1 MKKVPKNLKALVC
14 LPMAALMLLCGCHPE
29 TSSQIEETVVTTEEP
44 TTVEPTTKPVA
55 TADSANVKK
64 YDFLAIKQKNGEITS
79 DFNDIVSAK
88 KFKGVIYAK
97 LGNDFE
103 YISSTGASDNA
114 KHKYNSI
121 NTCFYVGG
129 LTQQVTAAAV
139 LLLAEDDKLS
149 LNDTIDA
156 YFPDYAYGADITVQN
171 LLDMTS
177 GIKSY
182 ILRTDISDMAA
193 YPAIDLGDKLSKDN
207 SYEENKSAV
216 LDWIFRQ
223 ELDFEPSEAFAIS
236 DSNYYL
242 LGEIIAKASGESYES
257 YVKSHLFKP
266 LAMNN
271 TGFEENDRLAAPF
284 DEGAET
290 DKLTFAGVGYS
301 ACGMISNMSD
311 ILRWSD
317 GIFTDGVLSEKSV
330 KLMQEE
336 SENSYSCGATI
347 KNGRLSSSG
356 RCGAYSALL
365 SFTPDK
371 SDIFISLSNY
381 NYSDPY
387 YLHSAFRNY
396 LARFAVS

>member
-1 MKKVPKNLKALVC
+1 MLKNLKALIC
-14 LPMAALMLLCGCHPE
+14 LSLAAVMLLGSCGTP
-29 TSSQIEETVVTTEEP
+29 TSSEPEETVVATEEP
-44 TTVEPTTKPVA
+44 TTAAPSTKPIA

-79 DFNDIVSAK
+79 DFNDIVSEK
-88 KFKGVIYAK
+88 KYNGVIYAK

-103 YISSTGASDNA
+103 YISSTGASDSA
-114 KHKYNSI
+114 KHKCNSI
-121 NTCFYVGG
+121 NTCFCVGG

-139 LLLAEDDKLS
+139 LLLAENEKLS
-149 LNDTIDA
+149 LDDTIDKF
-156 YFPDYAYGADITVQN
+156 FPDYRYGADITVQN

-182 ILRTDISDMAA
+182 IFRTDISDMAA

-207 SYEENKSAV
+207 SYEENKSAI

-242 LGEIIAKASGESYES
+242 LGEIIAQASKESYES

-271 TGFEENDRLAAPF
+271 TGFEENDRLAAPY

-290 DKLTFAGVGYS
+290 DKLTYPGVGYS
-301 ACGMISNMSD
+301 ACGMISNVSD
-311 ILRWSD
+311 ILRWTD

-330 KLMQEE
+330 ELMQDEGK
-336 SENSYSCGATI
+336 NGYSCGALI
-347 KNGRLSSSG
+347 KNNRLSASG

-365 SFTPDK
+365 SYTPDK
-371 SDIFISLSNY
+371 SEIFIALSNF
-381 NYSDPY
+381 NFSDPS
-387 YLHSAFRNY
+387 YLHNAFRNY
-396 LARFAVS
+396 LARFAVN

>member
-1 MKKVPKNLKALVC
+1 MPKNLKALVC

-317 GIFTDGVLSEKSV
+317 GIFT
-330 KLMQEE
+330 
-336 SENSYSCGATI
+336 
-347 KNGRLSSSG
+347 
-356 RCGAYSALL
+356 
-365 SFTPDK
+365 
-371 SDIFISLSNY
+371 
-381 NYSDPY
+381 
-387 YLHSAFRNY
+387 
-396 LARFAVS
+396 

>member
-1 MKKVPKNLKALVC
+1 MPKNLKALVC

-44 TTVEPTTKPVA
+44 STVEPTTKPVA

-64 YDFLAIKQKNGEITS
+64 TDFLAIKQKNGEITS

>member
-284 DEGAET
+284 DEGAAT

-336 SENSYSCGATI
+336 IENSYSCGATI

>member
-1 MKKVPKNLKALVC
+1 MPKNLKALVC

-301 ACGMISNMSD
+301 ACGMISNISD
-311 ILRWSD
+311 VLRWTD
-317 GIFTDGVLSEKSV
+317 GIFTDDVLGSDSV
-330 KLMQEE
+330 KMMQDGGEYG
-336 SENSYSCGATI
+336 YSCGVTV
-347 KNGRLSSSG
+347 KNGRLSASG
-356 RCGAYSALL
+356 RCGAYSSLL

-371 SDIFISLSNY
+371 SEIFIAVSNY
-381 NYSDPY
+381 NYSDPS
-387 YLHSAFRNY
+387 YLHNTFRNY
-396 LARFAVS
+396 LARFAAK

>member
-44 TTVEPTTKPVA
+44 STVEPTTKPVA

>member
-29 TSSQIEETVVTTEEP
+29 TSSQIEETVATTEEP

>member
-64 YDFLAIKQKNGEITS
+64 YDFLAIKQKSGEITS

-88 KFKGVIYAK
+88 KF
-97 LGNDFE
+97 
-103 YISSTGASDNA
+103 ISSTGASDNA

-336 SENSYSCGATI
+336 SENNYSCGATI

>member
-242 LGEIIAKASGESYES
+242 LGEITAKASGESYES

>member
-1 MKKVPKNLKALVC
+1 MPKNLKALVC

-44 TTVEPTTKPVA
+44 STVEPTTKPVA

-156 YFPDYAYGADITVQN
+156 YFPDYACGADITVQN

-336 SENSYSCGATI
+336 SENNYSCGATI

>member
-156 YFPDYAYGADITVQN
+156 YFHDYACGADITVQN

-317 GIFTDGVLSEKSV
+317 GIFTDGILSEKSV

>member
-1 MKKVPKNLKALVC
+1 MPKNLKALVC

-129 LTQQVTAAAV
+129 LTQQVTAATV